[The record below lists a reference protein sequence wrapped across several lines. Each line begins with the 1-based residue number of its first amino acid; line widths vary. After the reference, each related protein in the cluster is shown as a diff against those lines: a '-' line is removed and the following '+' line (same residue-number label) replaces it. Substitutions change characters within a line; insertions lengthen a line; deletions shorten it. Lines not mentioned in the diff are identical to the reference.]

1 LGKAEKGVKPVSKT
15 FRPYEPEQIFLMPA
29 SMRDWLHADHLAYF
43 ISDVADQL
51 DLSAIT
57 ERYKY
62 EERGY
67 PPYHPMMMVKVL
79 LYAYCIGVP
88 SSRKVAKR
96 LEEDIAFRV
105 LAANNTPDFRTISDF
120 RKDHLKALSELFL
133 QVLKLCQKAG
143 LVRLGHVS
151 LDGTKI
157 KANASKHK
165 AMSYKRMKEE
175 EARLEAEVRELL
187 NRAEVVDDEEDHQ
200 YGKDKR
206 GDELP
211 KELAFRESRL
221 TKIREAR
228 EALEAEVKQ
237 EAEQARAEGKK
248 ATGIPEDK
256 AQRNFTDPES
266 KIMPAP
272 GGKHFEQAY
281 NAQAAVDSAHQIIL
295 AAGLTDEPT
304 DKKQAIP
311 MMKQVKA
318 NTGELPRKM
327 SSDTGY
333 FSKEVVQAL
342 TADGI
347 DAYIPP
353 DKMKHSSA
361 PPKAPRGRI
370 PNCLSVADRMRRK
383 LMTKKGRK
391 CYGLRKELSEPVFG
405 QIKQVRGFRQFLLR
419 GREKVSG
426 EWQLICTGH
435 NVLKLFGAWCN
446 GLFNMSQMAGT

>member
-1 LGKAEKGVKPVSKT
+1 M
-15 FRPYEPEQIFLMPA
+15 FLMPA
-29 SMRDWLHADHLAYF
+29 SMRDWLPADHLAYF
-43 ISDVADQL
+43 ISDVVDQL
-51 DLSAIT
+51 DISAIT
-57 ERYKY
+57 KRYKY

-67 PPYHPMMMVKVL
+67 PPYHPAMMVKVL
-79 LYAYCIGVP
+79 VYAYCIGVP
-88 SSRKVAKR
+88 SSRKIEKR

-120 RKDHLKALSELFL
+120 RKDHLKALAGLFL

-175 EARLEAEVRELL
+175 EARLEAEVKELL
-187 NRAEVVDDEEDHQ
+187 KRAGDVDGEEDKR

-211 KELAFRESRL
+211 RELAFRESRL
-221 TKIREAR
+221 KKIREAR
-228 EALEAEVKQ
+228 EALEAEARQ
-237 EAEQARAEGKK
+237 EAEQARAKGKK

-256 AQRNFTDPES
+256 AQRNFTDPQS

-281 NAQAAVDSAHQIIL
+281 NAQAAVDSANQVIV
-295 AAGLTDEPT
+295 AAGLTDEPI
-304 DKKQAIP
+304 DKQQAIP
-311 MMKQVKA
+311 MIEQVKA

-327 SSDTGY
+327 SADTGY
-333 FSKEVVQAL
+333 FSQEVVQAL
-342 TADGI
+342 SSDGI
-347 DAYIPP
+347 DVYIPP
-353 DKMKHSSA
+353 HKMKHSSGLTR
-361 PPKAPRGRI
+361 APRGRI
-370 PNCLSVADRMRRK
+370 PKGLSVADRMRRK
-383 LMTKKGRK
+383 LKTKKGRQ
-391 CYGLRKELSEPVFG
+391 CYGLRKELTEPVFG
-405 QIKQVRGFRQFLLR
+405 QIKQARGFRQFLLR
-419 GREKVSG
+419 GKEKVSG

-435 NVLKLFGAWCN
+435 NILKLFKAWCDD
-446 GLFNMSQMAGT
+446 LFSEDVLVGV